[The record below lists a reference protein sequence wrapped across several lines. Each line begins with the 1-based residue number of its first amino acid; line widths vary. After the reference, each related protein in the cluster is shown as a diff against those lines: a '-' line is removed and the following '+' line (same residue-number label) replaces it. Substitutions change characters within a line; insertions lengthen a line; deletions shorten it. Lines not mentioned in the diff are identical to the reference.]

1 MLGKHIRCTK
11 NARYNLMEDSKDS
24 TSSPEPLYI
33 LENHIASLNLSSDF
47 IRNIL
52 ILPDGLDQN
61 YLSLLNFGFRKLI
74 ESIPINLLVDLFRIS
89 KDIPNSTFNNMIEFE
104 FEFYI
109 QRKGNLAEKIH
120 LMASLQ
126 EFSSRQ
132 KIQEIIEGLVKEI
145 SNIRAKGEQ
154 NENYV
159 EDRRKYCNN
168 FDFVRAGEP
177 KALRFGRLIENGSLN
192 FSNASPDFPINAAG
206 IAFKTLYR
214 EHEYIL
220 QEKEVCYYRLS
231 SNPSYY
237 GFKPKIDE
245 NQYKIL
251 YFDECCGTLQENLN
265 DFHKKAAG
273 IKSKLKQE
281 REALAFHVLKQ
292 MVEDLNL
299 LRSLNLFHMEICPDN
314 IFMFKDKNDPEK
326 INFKLLGGKFLN
338 YKRNSEGFTEET
350 KIDKEFVDATKIF
363 CSPEVFNSEKYME
376 KMRLN
381 PSNTNPNI
389 SDVFSLGAIILLIVT
404 NKSKDQWNNLNFKD
418 SLKVIINKEIQDIE
432 LKRYILSMTEFDYLS
447 RIKLEVLAEQLKIF

>member
-1 MLGKHIRCTK
+1 
-11 NARYNLMEDSKDS
+11 
-24 TSSPEPLYI
+24 
-33 LENHIASLNLSSDF
+33 
-47 IRNIL
+47 
-52 ILPDGLDQN
+52 
-61 YLSLLNFGFRKLI
+61 
-74 ESIPINLLVDLFRIS
+74 
-89 KDIPNSTFNNMIEFE
+89 MIEFE
-104 FEFYI
+104 FESYI

-159 EDRRKYCNN
+159 EDRRKYYNN

-177 KALRFGRLIENGSLN
+177 KALRFGRVIENGSLN

-220 QEKEVCYYRLS
+220 QEKEACYYRLS

-273 IKSKLKQE
+273 I
-281 REALAFHVLKQ
+281 
-292 MVEDLNL
+292 N
-299 LRSLNLFHMEICPDN
+299 
-314 IFMFKDKNDPEK
+314 
-326 INFKLLGGKFLN
+326 
-338 YKRNSEGFTEET
+338 RN
-350 KIDKEFVDATKIF
+350 
-363 CSPEVFNSEKYME
+363 
-376 KMRLN
+376 
-381 PSNTNPNI
+381 
-389 SDVFSLGAIILLIVT
+389 
-404 NKSKDQWNNLNFKD
+404 
-418 SLKVIINKEIQDIE
+418 
-432 LKRYILSMTEFDYLS
+432 
-447 RIKLEVLAEQLKIF
+447 